1 MTNWEYLVIGRVGG
15 NWTDDK
21 FDRRNPQEKLTDL
34 GRDGWD
40 LVSVCY
46 DGGGYNYFLKRSVGE
61 KVKTSKKK

>member
-34 GRDGWD
+34 GRGGWD

-46 DGGGYNYFLKRSVGE
+46 DEV
-61 KVKTSKKK
+61 VTTII